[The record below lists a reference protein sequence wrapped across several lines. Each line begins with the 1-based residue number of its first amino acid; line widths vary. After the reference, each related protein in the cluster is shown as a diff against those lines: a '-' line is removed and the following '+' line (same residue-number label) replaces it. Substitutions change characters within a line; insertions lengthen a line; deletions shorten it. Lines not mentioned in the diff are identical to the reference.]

1 MTLSPSVSN
10 ELIYWLSN
18 FGFNFS
24 NSLLYPN
31 YIGIQNFTT
40 SSLQVSKS
48 ETPLK
53 SIKWRNKPGVGFC
66 GNIER
71 WLVLA
76 GLTIIHCCPFVLN
89 WGDSLEP
96 CWCWTRD
103 LCRGVVGSWCCLTGD
118 LGSWGAGRTP
128 TGDWG
133 RAWRRGTGVGAWGKA
148 TVVTT
153 VVGPLQPWGPPEK
166 VTITILKYKNCQN
179 HTQKFCQNRVI
190 VSTICDRS
198 I

>member
-1 MTLSPSVSN
+1 MQKNPYKFLNQSN
-10 ELIYWLSN
+10 
-18 FGFNFS
+18 G
-24 NSLLYPN
+24 
-31 YIGIQNFTT
+31 
-40 SSLQVSKS
+40 
-48 ETPLK
+48 
-53 SIKWRNKPGVGFC
+53 NKPGVGFC

-96 CWCWTRD
+96 CWCCTRD

-166 VTITILKYKNCQN
+166 VKKKNTFKIQKLSKSRTKNSSKSSGILFW
-179 HTQKFCQNRVI
+179 H
-190 VSTICDRS
+190 
-198 I
+198 